1 MKKAYINQDC
11 IDNGE
16 HPELFHLRENL
27 SFLDNPDD
35 DEYTIREMLLEI
47 HEQRAQSQDSYRNY
61 LESEYWQKVKE
72 AVHKR
77 ANGKCE
83 GCGWNTCNLQVHHKS
98 YPRRY
103 TELNNLHL
111 LILLCESCHKQA
123 H

>member
-1 MKKAYINQDC
+1 MKKTYISQDC

-16 HPELFHLRENL
+16 SSDLFNLRENL
-27 SFLDNPDD
+27 PFLSDPDD
-35 DEYTIREMLLEI
+35 GEYTMREMLLAI

-61 LESEYWQKVKE
+61 LESEYWLKVRA
-72 AVHKR
+72 AVYKR

-83 GCGWNTCNLQVHHKS
+83 GCGRNICNLQVHHKS